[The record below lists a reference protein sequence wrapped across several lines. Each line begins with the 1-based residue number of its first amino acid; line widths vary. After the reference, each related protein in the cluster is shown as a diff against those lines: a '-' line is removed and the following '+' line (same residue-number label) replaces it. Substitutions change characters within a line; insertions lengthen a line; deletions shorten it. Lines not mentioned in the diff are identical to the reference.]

1 MVGDVQAASRG
12 CLRHAWEFVH
22 TAGLLTCVTTL
33 QHVCTHSL
41 HCWHC
46 ATSGVCS
53 WVLEPM
59 PQAVFAGSA
68 AVSMAAAKPAS
79 SDPRISIQ
87 PFGTPGQRNFVG
99 PYGSQLFANTLEQ
112 AMLSSQ

>member
-1 MVGDVQAASRG
+1 
-12 CLRHAWEFVH
+12 
-22 TAGLLTCVTTL
+22 
-33 QHVCTHSL
+33 
-41 HCWHC
+41 
-46 ATSGVCS
+46 
-53 WVLEPM
+53 M

-68 AVSMAAAKPAS
+68 AVAMAAAKPAS

-112 AMLSSQ
+112 AMLNSQ